1 MKYENIDGITLKKAF
16 IGAAH
21 FLDKNKEEVNT
32 LNVFPVP
39 DGDTGTNM
47 SLTMKASL
55 KQILDL
61 EEYSAGKVAM
71 AASQGSLMG
80 ARGNSGVI
88 LSQLF
93 RGFANGLKDKEVAS
107 TEDLAKAFKLASDTA
122 YKAVMKPT
130 EGTILTVA
138 RGCAD
143 YALRIYEEEKD
154 IIIFMEKVIEEGNNV
169 LNQTPEMLPVLK
181 QAGVVDAGGK
191 GLIYV
196 LIGALNGI
204 TGKEDFELEEYR
216 KKETIEKPIVHH
228 IDTGDIK
235 FGYCTEFM
243 VNTDYRDID
252 KFREEIAAFGDSLLV
267 VGGEGLIKVHVH
279 TNNPG
284 DVLEKALQLGELND
298 IKIDNMRYQHRH
310 IVAKEEDFKKEKEKK
325 NSPKKKY
332 GIITVSI
339 GEGLDTVFKE
349 LNVDYII
356 PGGQTMNPSTED
368 ILNAIDEIDGENIII
383 LPNNGN
389 IVLAAD
395 QAKELS
401 DKNVYVFPTKT
412 IPEGVSALLSFDL
425 NSDVD
430 ENLEN
435 MTEAISYV
443 KTAQVTYA
451 VRDTEYN
458 DVKIKKDN
466 IIGIQKDD
474 IISIGDNIEDVSFE
488 LIQKIV
494 EEDSSLITMF
504 YGEDIKEEEAMELC
518 KRIEEEFEDYDIEVV
533 FGGQPL
539 YYYIFSIE

>member
-1 MKYENIDGITLKKAF
+1 
-16 IGAAH
+16 
-21 FLDKNKEEVNT
+21 
-32 LNVFPVP
+32 
-39 DGDTGTNM
+39 
-47 SLTMKASL
+47 
-55 KQILDL
+55 
-61 EEYSAGKVAM
+61 
-71 AASQGSLMG
+71 
-80 ARGNSGVI
+80 
-88 LSQLF
+88 
-93 RGFANGLKDKEVAS
+93 
-107 TEDLAKAFKLASDTA
+107 
-122 YKAVMKPT
+122 
-130 EGTILTVA
+130 
-138 RGCAD
+138 
-143 YALRIYEEEKD
+143 
-154 IIIFMEKVIEEGNNV
+154 MEKVIEEGNNV

-284 DVLEKALQLGELND
+284 GDVLEKALQLGELND

-310 IVAKEEDFKKEKEKK
+310 IVAKEEDFKKKKKEKK

-458 DVKIKKDN
+458 DVKIKKT
-466 IIGIQKDD
+466 I
-474 IISIGDNIEDVSFE
+474 
-488 LIQKIV
+488 
-494 EEDSSLITMF
+494 
-504 YGEDIKEEEAMELC
+504 
-518 KRIEEEFEDYDIEVV
+518 
-533 FGGQPL
+533 
-539 YYYIFSIE
+539 